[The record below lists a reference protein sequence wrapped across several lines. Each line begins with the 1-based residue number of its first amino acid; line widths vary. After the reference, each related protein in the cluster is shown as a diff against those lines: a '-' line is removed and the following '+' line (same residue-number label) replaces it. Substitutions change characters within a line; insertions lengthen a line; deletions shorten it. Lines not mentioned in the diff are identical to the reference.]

1 MEPKTQYTRLNNAI
15 KEKGRKC
22 CLMIRERDPSGLWGK
37 VQNLCDEGEIDR
49 FLSVPVICYQG
60 RLATLHGCYDNGH

>member
-1 MEPKTQYTRLNNAI
+1 MEPKTRYTRPNNAI

-22 CLMIRERDPSGLWGK
+22 CLMTRERDPSGLWGR

-49 FLSVPVICYQG
+49 FFVGVGIC
-60 RLATLHGCYDNGH
+60 